1 MNTGWGH
8 ETNRQKQTQTELG
21 SKGPPRSEG
30 DTTFSKW
37 KDNPGATSHTLP
49 KKLKMDQRLECKIK
63 KAAKEPGV
71 GGWYSDPGAGQ
82 GLAKQE
88 TQHMIKKKTDYPK
101 NTFPQGKSLHQ

>member
-1 MNTGWGH
+1 
-8 ETNRQKQTQTELG
+8 
-21 SKGPPRSEG
+21 
-30 DTTFSKW
+30 
-37 KDNPGATSHTLP
+37 
-49 KKLKMDQRLECKIK
+49 MDQRLECKIK

-101 NTFPQGKSLHQ
+101 NTFPQGKSLHQESNINANTGKNICNTYYERLICLTLKNSPGGKQPRDIQSPQQKKTNSP